1 MGPVCAG
8 GLDCKLTP
16 YRPKDLDNNYIR
28 GYNCTRDTPYRSP
41 RPSRL
46 SPTAQRQAGGTL
58 PKSHPTTQNQL
69 PQPPACPN
77 SSPPCGEV
85 AGEAGRRG
93 QSACPNSSPP
103 CGEVA
108 GEAGRRGQ
116 SVGREP
122 PACPNSSP
130 PCGEVAGEA
139 GRRGLSVGREPP
151 ACPNSS
157 PPCGEVAGEAG
168 RR

>member
-1 MGPVCAG
+1 MAASAAG
-8 GLDCKLTP
+8 DSRPQIRKGLDS
-16 YRPKDLDNNYIR
+16 NYIR
-28 GYNCTRDTPYRSP
+28 GYNCTRDTTYRSP

-93 QSACPNSSPP
+93 QSVGPEPPARPNSSPP
-103 CGEVA
+103 RGEVA

-122 PACPNSSP
+122 PAGPNSPP
-130 PCGEVAGEA
+130 PCGGVAGQPA
-139 GRRGLSVGREPP
+139 GGARGSARDRRPGP
-151 ACPNSS
+151 
-157 PPCGEVAGEAG
+157 
-168 RR
+168 

>member
-1 MGPVCAG
+1 MAASAAG
-8 GLDCKLTP
+8 DSRPQIRKGLDS
-16 YRPKDLDNNYIR
+16 NYIR
-28 GYNCTRDTPYRSP
+28 GYNCTRDTTYRSP

-93 QSACPNSSPP
+93 QSACPNSPRP
-103 CGEVA
+103 WWGGA
-108 GEAGRRGQ
+108 GGAGG
-116 SVGREP
+116 
-122 PACPNSSP
+122 
-130 PCGEVAGEA
+130 
-139 GRRGLSVGREPP
+139 
-151 ACPNSS
+151 
-157 PPCGEVAGEAG
+157 
-168 RR
+168 